1 MRNGPPVNSVG
12 LPESTDKPRERSRR
26 GGWGALLPFLLLLPA
41 VGLMLALYAY
51 PFASSIYRSFLIK
64 GQGGLTLS
72 NYLKVRELY
81 QRDVLFSLEIA
92 LLSTAIAGV
101 LSISLAAYLRL
112 AQGRFTR
119 LIGAVY
125 RLPIFVP
132 FVVVAQMM
140 TTFLAPHGLLNIFLA
155 QVGLVNLD
163 APLDLL
169 NWKGLTFGFVW
180 KQAAF
185 MTLIVLSGFEM
196 VENTYIEAARSVG
209 ARVPQVIL
217 RILIPMS
224 RASISVAL
232 ILAFT
237 STVGTFTLPYMLIGG
252 KTPTTLTVDIA
263 HRVTYFGDY
272 GVANAL
278 GTIAYIMVLFT
289 AIYYLRYTVKRG
301 IYEQ

>member
-1 MRNGPPVNSVG
+1 M
-12 LPESTDKPRERSRR
+12 
-26 GGWGALLPFLLLLPA
+26 LLFPA

-64 GQGGLTLS
+64 GQGALTLA
-72 NYLKVRELY
+72 NYVKVRELY
-81 QRDVLFSLEIA
+81 LRDVLFTLEIA

-112 AQGRFTR
+112 VKGRLAS

-125 RLPIFVP
+125 RLPIFIP

-140 TTFLAPHGLLNIFLA
+140 TTFLAPHGLLNISLA

-180 KQAAF
+180 KQAPF

-196 VENTYIEAARSVG
+196 IESTYIEAARSFG

-278 GTIAYIMVLFT
+278 GTVAYVMVLFT
-289 AIYYLRYTVKRG
+289 AIYYLRYTVRRG